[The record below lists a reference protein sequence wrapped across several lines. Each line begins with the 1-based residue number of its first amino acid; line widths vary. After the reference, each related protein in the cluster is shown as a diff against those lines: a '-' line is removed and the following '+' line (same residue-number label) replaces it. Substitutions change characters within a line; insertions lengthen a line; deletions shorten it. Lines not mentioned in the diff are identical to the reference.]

1 MNSSQVRTAGL
12 VAYIHAVVIVL
23 VVILGFV
30 FAASMISDAAKGKT
44 VTPGSFGITSIL
56 GWVLAIV
63 YIAMMF
69 LFNKYLVNVR
79 KHTKSQML
87 IYIIIII
94 EVVQIILGIIGL
106 GGAAVSFSAIGVGAI
121 ISLVLTIAK
130 GVLMIIVGVQVMGAI
145 KDSGAMKGFA
155 ILYLIAGACT
165 AVILLIFLAPF
176 LAIAYSICLGVAL
189 NGEAKKVAA

>member
-12 VAYIHAVVIVL
+12 VAYIHAAVIVL
-23 VVILGFV
+23 VLILGFV

-56 GWVLAIV
+56 GWIQAIV
-63 YIAMMF
+63 YIAMLY

-87 IYIIIII
+87 IYVIIAI
-94 EVVQIILGIIGL
+94 ELVQIILGIVGL
-106 GGAAVSFSAIGVGAI
+106 GGVASFSAIGVGAI

-155 ILYLIAGACT
+155 ILYIIAGACT

-189 NGEAKKVAA
+189 SAEAKKVT

>member
-12 VAYIHAVVIVL
+12 VAYIHAAVIVL
-23 VVILGFV
+23 VLILGFV

-56 GWVLAIV
+56 GWIQAIV
-63 YIAMMF
+63 YIAMLY

-87 IYIIIII
+87 IYIIIAI
-94 EVVQIILGIIGL
+94 ELVQIILGIAGL
-106 GGAAVSFSAIGVGAI
+106 GGVASFSAIGVGAI

-155 ILYLIAGACT
+155 ILYIIAGACT

-189 NGEAKKVAA
+189 SGEAKKVTA

>member
-1 MNSSQVRTAGL
+1 
-12 VAYIHAVVIVL
+12 
-23 VVILGFV
+23 
-30 FAASMISDAAKGKT
+30 
-44 VTPGSFGITSIL
+44 
-56 GWVLAIV
+56 
-63 YIAMMF
+63 
-69 LFNKYLVNVR
+69 NKYLVNVR

-87 IYIIIII
+87 IYVIIAI
-94 EVVQIILGIIGL
+94 ELVQIILGIVGL
-106 GGAAVSFSAIGVGAI
+106 GGVASFSAIGVGAI

-155 ILYLIAGACT
+155 ILYIIAGACT

-189 NGEAKKVAA
+189 SAEAKKVTA

>member
-12 VAYIHAVVIVL
+12 VAYIHAAVIVL
-23 VVILGFV
+23 VLILGFV

-56 GWVLAIV
+56 GWIQAIV
-63 YIAMMF
+63 YIAMLY

-87 IYIIIII
+87 IYVIIAI
-94 EVVQIILGIIGL
+94 ELVQIILGIVGL
-106 GGAAVSFSAIGVGAI
+106 GGVASFSAIGVGAI

-155 ILYLIAGACT
+155 ILYIIAGACT

-189 NGEAKKVAA
+189 SAEAKKVTA

>member
-23 VVILGFV
+23 VLILGFV

-56 GWVLAIV
+56 GWIQAIV
-63 YIAMMF
+63 YIAMLY

-87 IYIIIII
+87 IYIIIVI
-94 EVVQIILGIIGL
+94 ELVQIILGIVGL
-106 GGAAVSFSAIGVGAI
+106 GGAASFSAIGVGAI

-130 GVLMIIVGVQVMGAI
+130 GVLMIIVGVQVLGAI

-155 ILYLIAGACT
+155 ILYIIAGACT

-189 NGEAKKVAA
+189 SGEAKKVAA